1 MIKFVCMENITIDF
15 ENDLLIRG
23 FSPRTVESYRSHL
36 LHYVSRYGVEIS
48 TSNLKDFLM
57 HLRDGLGYKPST
69 ISNYFSTL
77 FAFCDFLEFEGIL
90 ESNPLPKFRRRYF
103 HQYKNYV
110 PERRQLISVEQMAKL
125 VKVPD
130 WIGFQAIIIFLAK
143 TGIRRNE
150 LITLDRSDLN
160 LRRNMVT
167 LKPTA
172 KRSNRVVF
180 FDNETK
186 EFLKAYLKTRTDKQL
201 ALFLGKHGKRISRDR
216 IYYMVTESAQVIGLH
231 DPEGDLHEKFTP
243 HCTRHWF
250 TTHMRRAGMPREF
263 IQELRGDVRR
273 EAVDIYDHIE
283 IKELRDAYL
292 KYVPQLGVNP
302 P

>member
-1 MIKFVCMENITIDF
+1 MKNIIKDF

-23 FSPRTVESYRSHL
+23 FTPRTVDSYRGHL
-36 LHYVSRYGVEIS
+36 IYYGSRYGFDVS
-48 TSNLKDFLM
+48 TSNLKDFLV

-77 FAFCDFLEFEGIL
+77 FAFCDFLEFEEIIDG
-90 ESNPLPKFRRRYF
+90 NPIPKFRRRYF
-103 HQYKNYV
+103 HQYKNYI
-110 PERRQLISVEQMAKL
+110 PERRQLISVEQMAEL
-125 VKVPD
+125 VQVPD
-130 WIGFQAIIIFLAK
+130 WIGFQVIIIFLAK

-172 KRSNRVVF
+172 KRTNRIVF
-180 FDNETK
+180 FDSETK
-186 EFLKAYLKTRTDKQL
+186 EFLKAYLKTRKDKKP
-201 ALFLGKHGKRISRDR
+201 ALFLGERGNRIHRDR
-216 IYYMVTESAQVIGLH
+216 IYYMVTKSARTLGFH
-231 DPEGDLHEKFTP
+231 NPEGALHEKFTP

-250 TTHMRRAGMPREF
+250 TTHLRRAGMPREF

-283 IKELRDAYL
+283 LKELKEAYL
-292 KYVPQLGVNP
+292 KYIPQLGVNP